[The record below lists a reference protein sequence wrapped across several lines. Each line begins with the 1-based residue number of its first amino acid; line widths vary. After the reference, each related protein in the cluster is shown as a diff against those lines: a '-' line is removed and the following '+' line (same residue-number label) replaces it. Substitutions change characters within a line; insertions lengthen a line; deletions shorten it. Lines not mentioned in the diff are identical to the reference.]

1 MSSSPQREDV
11 CAEVAVSIFSPSLS
25 PPPSFYL
32 PPFYVTH
39 HLQLAFLALP
49 FFLSIFVSLPLFIL
63 SPRPLFFSSLFLFWC
78 CREEMPF
85 QRNEVF
91 RGSKVISLVQSKL
104 SDFREPWRRNLP
116 HRLPPL
122 RSNPFT
128 FPSSSP
134 LSISD
139 GGIRNVTKI
148 TLYLEI
154 RGRSGHLKNGLV

>member
-1 MSSSPQREDV
+1 MRGGGSEY
-11 CAEVAVSIFSPSLS
+11 FLS
-25 PPPSFYL
+25 FALPPPVL
-32 PPFYVTH
+32 LPPPFYVTH
-39 HLQLAFLALP
+39 HLQPPFSRYLS
-49 FFLSIFVSLPLFIL
+49 FFLSL
-63 SPRPLFFSSLFLFWC
+63 SAFLFLSLVPVPFFFLLSFFFGA

-154 RGRSGHLKNGLV
+154 RGRSGHLKNRLV

>member
-1 MSSSPQREDV
+1 MR
-11 CAEVAVSIFSPSLS
+11 AEVAESVFSLS
-25 PPPSFYL
+25 FPVPPFFLRNTPPSTAFLTHTHTLCLSFSLSLSAVLFFFYL
-32 PPFYVTH
+32 YFFF
-39 HLQLAFLALP
+39 FLALS
-49 FFLSIFVSLPLFIL
+49 FFFGT
-63 SPRPLFFSSLFLFWC
+63 

-116 HRLPPL
+116 HRLPLL

-128 FPSSSP
+128 FPSFSPP
-134 LSISD
+134 LSTPD
-139 GGIRNVTKI
+139 GRIRNVTKI

-154 RGRSGHLKNGLV
+154 RGRSGHLKNRLV